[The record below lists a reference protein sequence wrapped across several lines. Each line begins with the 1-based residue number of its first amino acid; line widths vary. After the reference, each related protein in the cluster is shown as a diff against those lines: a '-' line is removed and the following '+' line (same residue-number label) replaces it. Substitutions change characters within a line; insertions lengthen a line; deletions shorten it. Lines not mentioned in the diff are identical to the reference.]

1 VTTLLDALGT
11 YLPTKTATLP
21 QAQKLVL
28 GVNLFLA
35 RLPAEAPDACV
46 VVQQYEGQNPT
57 FTMGPVVS
65 ELEHPRIQ
73 ISVRGTREDYPGAY
87 DLSIAIRNIL
97 GAITSTTSLS
107 GISVLRIE
115 PLGLP
120 NPIGYDQVER
130 PRFTTNFQVH
140 YKSS

>member
-1 VTTLLDALGT
+1 MTDLLDALGA

-21 QAQKLVL
+21 AVQQLQL

-46 VVQQYEGQNPT
+46 VIQQYEGQNPT

-73 ISVRGTREDYPGAY
+73 ISVRGNREDYPGAY
-87 DLSIAIRNIL
+87 DLALAIRKIL

-120 NPIGYDQVER
+120 NPLDYDQVER